1 MDSLND
7 MWSAV
12 CECAKEKY
20 NVNSEAFK
28 LWFTP
33 ITLKSFDGQKA
44 VLSINNNFL
53 FPIIEKKYS
62 ELINNAFNEVIGFN
76 VEIEFTLE
84 QLTDEKVEQKANDSG
99 ASLRTLGDNFDNF
112 VVGKSNNYAYAA
124 AKKVAEDPGK
134 SYNPLYIYGKS
145 GLGKTHLLKA
155 IENEMKSRNPEAK
168 IIYITSENFTNDLVY
183 HLRNKTMYE
192 FREKYRNCDALLMD
206 DIQFIAQ
213 KEQTEEEF
221 FHTFNELT
229 EYGKQI
235 VMTSDRSPNE
245 IQILQERLK
254 TRFEWG
260 LMVDIQPPDFET
272 RMAIIKNKAEQ
283 YDFSIP
289 DEIVEFFAQ
298 EVKNNVRQLESAV
311 KKIKSLCL
319 LSNAKPTL
327 DIAKE
332 AIKELTTYNQPIS
345 VINSKITETVGNTYG
360 ISVENIMSDKRDKN
374 IKDARQISMY
384 IIREITGM
392 SLEDIGKYFGG
403 KTHSTVKH
411 SIDKVR
417 TMMDDDFQFKKTVED
432 IIKKTLRI
440 INKVFDKFLVF
451 EHHVFLNS

>member
-155 IENEMKSRNPEAK
+155 IENEMKSRNLEAK

-432 IIKKTLRI
+432 IIKNVK
-440 INKVFDKFLVF
+440 DY
-451 EHHVFLNS
+451 

>member
-319 LSNAKPTL
+319 LSNVKPTL

-432 IIKKTLRI
+432 IIKNVK
-440 INKVFDKFLVF
+440 NY
-451 EHHVFLNS
+451 

>member
-374 IKDARQISMY
+374 IKDARHISMY

-432 IIKKTLRI
+432 IIKNVK
-440 INKVFDKFLVF
+440 DY
-451 EHHVFLNS
+451 

>member
-53 FPIIEKKYS
+53 FPIIKKKYS

-432 IIKKTLRI
+432 IIKNVK
-440 INKVFDKFLVF
+440 DY
-451 EHHVFLNS
+451 

>member
-155 IENEMKSRNPEAK
+155 IENEMKSRNPDAK

-319 LSNAKPTL
+319 LSNVKPTL

-432 IIKKTLRI
+432 IIKNVK
-440 INKVFDKFLVF
+440 DY
-451 EHHVFLNS
+451 

>member
-33 ITLKSFDGQKA
+33 ITLQSFDGQKA

-432 IIKKTLRI
+432 IIKNVK
-440 INKVFDKFLVF
+440 DY
-451 EHHVFLNS
+451 

>member
-155 IENEMKSRNPEAK
+155 IENKMKSRNPEAK

-432 IIKKTLRI
+432 IIKNVK
-440 INKVFDKFLVF
+440 DY
-451 EHHVFLNS
+451 

>member
-384 IIREITGM
+384 IIREISGM

-432 IIKKTLRI
+432 IIKNVK
-440 INKVFDKFLVF
+440 DY
-451 EHHVFLNS
+451 

>member
-84 QLTDEKVEQKANDSG
+84 QLTDEKVEQKANDSE

-432 IIKKTLRI
+432 IIKNVK
-440 INKVFDKFLVF
+440 DY
-451 EHHVFLNS
+451 

>member
-20 NVNSEAFK
+20 NVNSEAFN

-432 IIKKTLRI
+432 IIKNVK
-440 INKVFDKFLVF
+440 DY
-451 EHHVFLNS
+451 

>member
-28 LWFTP
+28 LWFIP

-432 IIKKTLRI
+432 IIKNVK
-440 INKVFDKFLVF
+440 DY
-451 EHHVFLNS
+451 

>member
-124 AKKVAEDPGK
+124 AKKVAEEPGK

-432 IIKKTLRI
+432 IIKNVK
-440 INKVFDKFLVF
+440 DY
-451 EHHVFLNS
+451 

>member
-1 MDSLND
+1 MNSLND

-155 IENEMKSRNPEAK
+155 IENEMKTRNPDAT

-221 FHTFNELT
+221 FHTFNALT

-235 VMTSDRSPNE
+235 VLTSDRPPNE

-260 LMVDIQPPDFET
+260 LMADIQPPDFET

-417 TMMDDDFQFKKTVED
+417 NMMDEDFQYKKTVED
-432 IIKKTLRI
+432 IIKNVK
-440 INKVFDKFLVF
+440 DY
-451 EHHVFLNS
+451 

>member
-99 ASLRTLGDNFDNF
+99 TSLRTLGDNFDNF

-432 IIKKTLRI
+432 IIKNVK
-440 INKVFDKFLVF
+440 DY
-451 EHHVFLNS
+451 

>member
-155 IENEMKSRNPEAK
+155 IENEMKSRNPDAT

-221 FHTFNELT
+221 FHTFNALT

-235 VMTSDRSPNE
+235 VLTSDRPPNE

-260 LMVDIQPPDFET
+260 LMADIQPPDFET

-319 LSNAKPTL
+319 LSNTKPTL

-417 TMMDDDFQFKKTVED
+417 NMMDEDFQYKKTVED
-432 IIKKTLRI
+432 IIKNVK
-440 INKVFDKFLVF
+440 DY
-451 EHHVFLNS
+451 

>member
-1 MDSLND
+1 M
-7 MWSAV
+7 
-12 CECAKEKY
+12 
-20 NVNSEAFK
+20 
-28 LWFTP
+28 
-33 ITLKSFDGQKA
+33 
-44 VLSINNNFL
+44 SINNKFL

-155 IENEMKSRNPEAK
+155 IENEMKTRNPDAT

-221 FHTFNELT
+221 FHTFNALT

-235 VMTSDRSPNE
+235 VLTSDRPPNE

-260 LMVDIQPPDFET
+260 LMADIQPPDFET

-417 TMMDDDFQFKKTVED
+417 NMMDEDFQYKKTVED
-432 IIKKTLRI
+432 IIKNVK
-440 INKVFDKFLVF
+440 DY
-451 EHHVFLNS
+451 

>member
-345 VINSKITETVGNTYG
+345 VINSRITETVGNTYG

-432 IIKKTLRI
+432 IIKNVK
-440 INKVFDKFLVF
+440 DY
-451 EHHVFLNS
+451 

>member
-124 AKKVAEDPGK
+124 AKKVAEEPGK

-319 LSNAKPTL
+319 LSNVKPTL

-332 AIKELTTYNQPIS
+332 AIKELTTYNKPIS

-432 IIKKTLRI
+432 IIKNVK
-440 INKVFDKFLVF
+440 DY
-451 EHHVFLNS
+451 

>member
-155 IENEMKSRNPEAK
+155 IENEMKSRNPDAK

-432 IIKKTLRI
+432 IIKNVK
-440 INKVFDKFLVF
+440 DY
-451 EHHVFLNS
+451 

>member
-155 IENEMKSRNPEAK
+155 IENEMKSRNPESK

-432 IIKKTLRI
+432 IIKNVK
-440 INKVFDKFLVF
+440 DY
-451 EHHVFLNS
+451 

>member
-134 SYNPLYIYGKS
+134 FYNPLYIYGKS

-432 IIKKTLRI
+432 IIKNVK
-440 INKVFDKFLVF
+440 DY
-451 EHHVFLNS
+451 

>member
-319 LSNAKPTL
+319 LSNVKPTL

-374 IKDARQISMY
+374 IKDSRQISMY

-432 IIKKTLRI
+432 IIKNVK
-440 INKVFDKFLVF
+440 DY
-451 EHHVFLNS
+451 

>member
-168 IIYITSENFTNDLVY
+168 IIYITSENFTNDLVF

-319 LSNAKPTL
+319 LSNVKPTL

-432 IIKKTLRI
+432 IIKNVK
-440 INKVFDKFLVF
+440 DY
-451 EHHVFLNS
+451 

>member
-124 AKKVAEDPGK
+124 AKKVAEEPGK

-319 LSNAKPTL
+319 LSNVKPTL

-345 VINSKITETVGNTYG
+345 VINSKITETVGNTFG

-432 IIKKTLRI
+432 IIKNVK
-440 INKVFDKFLVF
+440 DY
-451 EHHVFLNS
+451 

>member
-7 MWSAV
+7 MWNAV

-84 QLTDEKVEQKANDSG
+84 QLTDEKVEQKASDSG

-432 IIKKTLRI
+432 IIKNVK
-440 INKVFDKFLVF
+440 DY
-451 EHHVFLNS
+451 

>member
-112 VVGKSNNYAYAA
+112 VVGKSNNYAYVA

-432 IIKKTLRI
+432 IIKNVK
-440 INKVFDKFLVF
+440 DY
-451 EHHVFLNS
+451 

>member
-7 MWSAV
+7 MWNAV

-124 AKKVAEDPGK
+124 AKKVAEEPGK

-319 LSNAKPTL
+319 LSNVKPTL

-432 IIKKTLRI
+432 IIKNVK
-440 INKVFDKFLVF
+440 DY
-451 EHHVFLNS
+451 

>member
-155 IENEMKSRNPEAK
+155 IENEMKSRNPEDK

-432 IIKKTLRI
+432 IIKNVK
-440 INKVFDKFLVF
+440 DY
-451 EHHVFLNS
+451 

>member
-76 VEIEFTLE
+76 AEIEFTLE

-99 ASLRTLGDNFDNF
+99 SSLRTLGDNFDNF

-432 IIKKTLRI
+432 IIKNVK
-440 INKVFDKFLVF
+440 DY
-451 EHHVFLNS
+451 

>member
-44 VLSINNNFL
+44 VLSINNDFL

-319 LSNAKPTL
+319 LSNVKPTL

-432 IIKKTLRI
+432 IIKNVK
-440 INKVFDKFLVF
+440 DY
-451 EHHVFLNS
+451 